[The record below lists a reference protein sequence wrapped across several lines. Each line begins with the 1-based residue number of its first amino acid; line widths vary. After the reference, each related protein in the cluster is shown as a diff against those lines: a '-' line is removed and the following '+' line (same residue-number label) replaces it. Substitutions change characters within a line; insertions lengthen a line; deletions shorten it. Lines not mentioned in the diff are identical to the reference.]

1 MESLLIIGTHYR
13 IEMSKIHS
21 SYRAILTM
29 KLQERYFPLLTDE
42 SVVAQYSKVLCL
54 GPNAGKCCTRDR
66 SLCVSAVPG
75 SVLRH
80 GARGWRVTVPL
91 CRPWANTYNT
101 ITLSGIGFCL
111 EMILRASG
119 QFWKLRR
126 LISLSTPS

>member
-1 MESLLIIGTHYR
+1 MLMESLLIIGTHYR

-75 SVLRH
+75 SVLKH

-91 CRPWANTYNT
+91 CRSLGQYIQHYHPIRDRILFRNDFE
-101 ITLSGIGFCL
+101 GIWPIL
-111 EMILRASG
+111 ET
-119 QFWKLRR
+119 KEVD
-126 LISLSTPS
+126 